1 MEIDIINQKDNK
13 ILNRNEVKFVCGY
26 KGEPTPKLL
35 DVKSKLISL
44 LNTKK
49 DLIVVDSLQPHFG
62 EAKALGYAKV
72 YVSKKDLEYIET
84 ESVMAKNAQEE
95 APVEESEEV
104 VDSKDEVAVEES
116 EEVVDSEDE
125 VAVEESE
132 EESEDEVAVEESEEE
147 SEDEVAVEES
157 EEVTDDNTD
166 SEEESSEE

>member
-13 ILNRNEVKFVCGY
+13 ILNRNEVKFVCDY
-26 KGEPTPKLL
+26 KGEATPKLL

-104 VDSKDEVAVEES
+104 VDS
-116 EEVVDSEDE
+116 EDE